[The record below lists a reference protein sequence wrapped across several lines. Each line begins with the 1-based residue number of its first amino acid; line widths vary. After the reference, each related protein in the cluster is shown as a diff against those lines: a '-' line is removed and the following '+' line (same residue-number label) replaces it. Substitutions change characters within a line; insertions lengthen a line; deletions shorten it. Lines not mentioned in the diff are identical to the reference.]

1 VLRGASDD
9 PSLALGINLKARMKR
24 LLIVEDKESL
34 ALMLKETVEAEGLEA
49 DLAATGSEA
58 MRRLASGGRYL
69 AVVTDL
75 RLPGADG
82 IAVLKQ
88 AKESDPECPV
98 IVMTAFG
105 TIENAVE
112 AMKLGAFD
120 FIQKPL
126 DVDHLIL
133 LLRRCREHREL
144 RHENLLLKEEFQK
157 RYRLPAI
164 VGESDSIVGVSQSI
178 QRVAPTD
185 STVLLQGES
194 GTGKELFARAI
205 HQLSTRRDRP
215 FVAINCAA
223 IPDTLI
229 ENELFGHE
237 KGSFTGASARQLGKF
252 ELADSGTIFLDEIGD
267 LGAAVQSKLLRVLQE
282 RSFERIGGTALIE
295 VDVRVICATNRSLT
309 DDVKSGRFREDLF
322 FRVNVFP
329 VTIPP
334 LRARKDDIAALT
346 DFFLQRFSRELAK
359 RDLRISDEA
368 RAALRAYDWPG
379 NIRELENC
387 IERAAILC
395 NHNLIEASDLSL
407 GNTRDSSDALREA
420 LDLSGTLAEA
430 TERVTKAVERM
441 KIEDAL
447 RGTASRAEAAEILGI
462 APRTLAAKMKD
473 SGLVDE

>member
-1 VLRGASDD
+1 
-9 PSLALGINLKARMKR
+9 MKR

-34 ALMLKETVEAEGLEA
+34 AAMLRDTVAAEGLEA
-49 DLAATGSEA
+49 DVASNGKDA
-58 MRRLASGGRYL
+58 MRWLAEGRRYF
-69 AVVTDL
+69 AVLTDL

-82 IAVLKQ
+82 IAVLRQ
-88 AKESDPECPV
+88 ARESDPDIPV

-112 AMKLGAFD
+112 AMKLGAYD
-120 FIQKPL
+120 FIQKPI
-126 DVDHLIL
+126 DVDHLLL

-144 RHENLLLKEEFQK
+144 RYENLLLKDEFQQ

-164 VGESDSIVGVSQSI
+164 IGESPEIVEVSQTI

-229 ENELFGHE
+229 ENELFGHD
-237 KGSFTGASARQLGKF
+237 KGAFTGAVARQLGKF
-252 ELADSGTIFLDEIGD
+252 ELADTGTIFLDEIGD
-267 LGAAVQSKLLRVLQE
+267 LGIAMQSKILRVLQE
-282 RSFERIGGTALIE
+282 RRFERVGGTATID
-295 VDVRVICATNRSLT
+295 VDVRIICATNRTLAA
-309 DDVKSGRFREDLF
+309 DVKQGRFREDLF

-334 LRARKDDIAALT
+334 LRARKEDIDALAG
-346 DFFLQRFSRELAK
+346 FFVQRFARELGKAG
-359 RDLRISDEA
+359 LRVSDAA
-368 RAALRAYDWPG
+368 REALRAYDWPG

-387 IERAAILC
+387 MERAAILC
-395 NHNLIEASDLSL
+395 DGNVIEPRDLHL
-407 GNTRDSSDALREA
+407 EAPVGTPDDVLREA
-420 LDLSGTLAEA
+420 FDLSGTIGDASDRVLRIV
-430 TERVTKAVERM
+430 ERV
-441 KIEDAL
+441 KIADAL
-447 RGTASRAEAAEILGI
+447 RRSPTRAAAADALGI
-462 APRTLAAKMKD
+462 APRTLASKMKEY
-473 SGLVDE
+473 GLDE

>member
-1 VLRGASDD
+1 
-9 PSLALGINLKARMKR
+9 MKR

-49 DLAATGSEA
+49 DLAASGNDAIRT
-58 MRRLASGGRYL
+58 LAQGKRYF
-69 AVVTDL
+69 AVLTDL

-88 AKESDPECPV
+88 AKESDPDMPV

-105 TIENAVE
+105 TIDNAVE

-120 FIQKPL
+120 FIQKPI
-126 DVDHLIL
+126 DVDHLVF

-144 RHENLLLKEEFQK
+144 RHENLLLKDEFQK

-164 VGESDSIVGVSQSI
+164 IGESAKIVEVSQSI

-205 HQLSTRRDRP
+205 HQLSPRRDRP

-237 KGSFTGASARQLGKF
+237 KGSFTGATGRQLGKF
-252 ELADSGTIFLDEIGD
+252 ELADGGSIFLDEIGD
-267 LGAAVQSKLLRVLQE
+267 LGAPVQSKLLRVLQE
-282 RSFERIGGTALIE
+282 RRFERIGGTAPID
-295 VDVRVICATNRSLT
+295 VDVRIICATNRNLA
-309 DDVKSGRFREDLF
+309 DEVREGRFREDLF
-322 FRVNVFP
+322 FRINVIP

-334 LRARKDDIAALT
+334 LRARRDDIDALV
-346 DFFLQRFSRELAK
+346 DFFLQRFARELAK
-359 RDLRISDEA
+359 PELRVSDAARDELRG
-368 RAALRAYDWPG
+368 YDWPG

-395 NHNLIEASDLSL
+395 DRSTIDVADLRLGTARSTGEAL
-407 GNTRDSSDALREA
+407 AEA
-420 LDLSGTLAEA
+420 LDLSGTLEEATTRAVNVIERLKIAEA
-430 TERVTKAVERM
+430 
-441 KIEDAL
+441 L
-447 RGTASRAEAAEILGI
+447 RRAGSRAAAAELLGI
-462 APRTLAAKMKD
+462 SARTLATKMKD
-473 SGLVDE
+473 LGIDD

>member
-1 VLRGASDD
+1 
-9 PSLALGINLKARMKR
+9 MKR

-34 ALMLKETVEAEGLEA
+34 GLMLKETVEAEGFEA
-49 DLAATGSEA
+49 EIASTGAQA
-58 MRRLASGGRYL
+58 MRWLAEGRRYF
-69 AVVTDL
+69 AVLTDL

-88 AKESDPECPV
+88 AKESDADCPV

-112 AMKLGAFD
+112 AMKLGAKD

-126 DVDHLIL
+126 NVDYLML
-133 LLRRCREHREL
+133 LLRRCREDRAL
-144 RHENLLLKEEFQK
+144 RSENLLLKEEFQK

-164 VGESDSIVGVSQSI
+164 VGESPRIVEVSQAV
-178 QRVAPTD
+178 QKVAGTD

-205 HQLSTRRDRP
+205 HQLSSRADRP

-237 KGSFTGASARQLGKF
+237 KGAFTGASGRQLGKF
-252 ELADSGTIFLDEIGD
+252 ELADTGTIFLDEIGE
-267 LGAAVQSKLLRVLQE
+267 LGHGVQSKLLRVIQE
-282 RSFERIGGTALIE
+282 RRFERIGGGPTIE
-295 VDVRVICATNRSLT
+295 ADVRIICATNRNLVE
-309 DDVKSGRFREDLF
+309 DVKQGRFREDLF

-329 VTIPP
+329 ITVPP
-334 LRARKDDIAALT
+334 LRARREDIDALT
-346 DFFLQRFSRELAK
+346 DFFIQRFARDLAK
-359 RDLRISDEA
+359 PQLRIADEA
-368 RAALRAYDWPG
+368 REVLRSYDWPG

-395 NHNLIEASDLSL
+395 DRSTITPADLHLTASTSPSSL
-407 GNTRDSSDALREA
+407 GDAI
-420 LDLSGTLAEA
+420 DLSGTLDDAVDRTA
-430 TERVTKAVERM
+430 RAVERI
-441 KIEDAL
+441 KISDAVH
-447 RGTASRAEAAEILGI
+447 RFPSRSDAAESLGI
-462 APRTLAAKMKD
+462 SVRTLQAKMKELSID
-473 SGLVDE
+473 DRENPDV